1 MQSQERSVKPPAA
14 AATHTTTTTL
24 LTLNTSTVLPS
35 SVQLYLNNQF
45 LFVYSHV
52 VPQTGEIKVA
62 NAFVFNLLYS
72 SQIIKNVEHSAKT
85 SHLGQ

>member
-35 SVQLYLNNQF
+35 SVQLYNQF